1 MFHYFLQALK
11 KSFTFKGRARRK
23 EFWSMILAAAIFGFL
38 LGLILGISDASE
50 NTFNIC
56 MAAFQLLLF
65 IPSLSLT
72 ARRLHDIGKS
82 GWFMLS
88 PLGALFLTI
97 LVIYLLN
104 DLSLWYLYFAPLFLF
119 YLFYYYLILIK
130 KGDIGDNQYGPDPKT
145 ED

>member
-1 MFHYFLQALK
+1 M
-11 KSFTFKGRARRK
+11 
-23 EFWSMILAAAIFGFL
+23 LAAAIFGFL

-56 MAAFQLLLF
+56 MAAFYLLLF

-72 ARRLHDIGKS
+72 VRRLHDIGKS

-88 PLGALFLTI
+88 PLGALFLTT

-104 DLSLWYLYFAPLFLF
+104 GLSFWYLYFAPLFLF

-130 KGDIGDNQYGPDPKT
+130 KGDFGDNQYGPDPKN